1 MLTKSLISIG
11 PSKKSKMQSLY
22 KNDFNDLDS
31 YINPVF
37 NVDRHQTKSL
47 PLENSFTSNQS
58 IE

>member
-22 KNDFNDLDS
+22 KNDLDS